1 MQPSD
6 GEVTGVLAA
15 LPHGNADAEARLME
29 LTYRELRRIANAY
42 LRREREAVSVQASD
56 SAPGLPPVAPL
67 PPEHDVLQADR
78 FLTFQA
84 RSSSTFAES
93 RLLSKLFPSTIL
105 GKNVFLTIR
114 GVN

>member
-84 RSSSTFAES
+84 RCGYFVPRRRHPACST
-93 RLLSKLFPSTIL
+93 RLYQPCRAAM
-105 GKNVFLTIR
+105 G
-114 GVN
+114 GG